1 MRPDRFAVLDQV
13 RRVREGIDPH
23 RHAPF
28 AQHTMRIPEHD
39 FYALCKL
46 YPDLISTDPDAKQAA
61 WARLESSAFADPY
74 RVGRVVR
81 GVTKNGL
88 LVK

>member
-1 MRPDRFAVLDQV
+1 MRPERLAVLESVAKV
-13 RRVREGIDPH
+13 RNGIDGH

-46 YPDLISTDPDAKQAA
+46 YPELMAKDPGERQAA
-61 WARLESSAFADPY
+61 WERFEKSAFSEPY
-74 RVGRVVR
+74 RVGKVVR
-81 GVTKNGL
+81 GITKNGL
-88 LVK
+88 ITK

>member
-28 AQHTMRIPEHD
+28 AQHTLRIPEHD
-39 FYALCKL
+39 FYALCRL
-46 YPDLISTDPDAKQAA
+46 YPDLIAVDADRKQAA
-61 WARLESSAFADPY
+61 WAAFEKSPFSEPY
-74 RVGRVVR
+74 RVGKVVR
-81 GVTKNGL
+81 GVTRNGL
-88 LVK
+88 IVK